1 MGLGTDPTMVM
12 ELYWYDFFCVGLVAV
27 ASVGSFCVIWRKEGG
42 ARADD
47 SKLYEGLLVG
57 SAAKLVGHVDSSWLW
72 ASCWRGMHPGWLLVI
87 RVSSFA
93 VLGGFLAWD
102 IVEWDAT
109 IFVYYTE

>member
-72 ASCWRGMHPGWLLVI
+72 ASCWRGLHPGWLLVI